1 MADPSGEQ
9 LQEPGRPR
17 RYRRLVET
25 FSSPDS
31 YGLVLLLILVT
42 YALSAAPAASWEA
55 SLVLAVQI
63 ATVWVTLRA
72 SRARRSVREIANV
85 ALAAAALAAVANLLF
100 HDQIHGGI
108 VSSWASCLLYLIA
121 PVSII
126 RHLVVRRTVDSETVL
141 GAIAAYLMAGMFFAF
156 LYHALGLSQTQP
168 PFFGSQGHG
177 TLSQDL
183 FFSFTTLTTTGYGNL
198 VPAGNPGQTFAVLE
212 MLIGQLFL
220 VTAVAKV
227 VSAWRPGQ
235 GRGGL
240 RGNPG
245 DE

>member
-1 MADPSGEQ
+1 MEA
-9 LQEPGRPR
+9 
-17 RYRRLVET
+17 

-42 YALSAAPAASWEA
+42 YALSAALTASWTA

-63 ATVWVTLRA
+63 GTLWVTLRA
-72 SRARRSVREIANV
+72 SRARKSVREVANIAF
-85 ALAAAALAAVANLLF
+85 AAAALTAAANLFF
-100 HDQIHGGI
+100 HEQIHGGI
-108 VSSWASCLLYLIA
+108 AASWVSCLLYLIA

-141 GAIAAYLMAGMFFAF
+141 GAIAAYLMAGIFFAF

-183 FFSFTTLTTTGYGNL
+183 FFSFTTLTTTGYGDL

-212 MLIGQLFL
+212 MLLGQLFL

-227 VSAWRPGQ
+227 VSDWRPGQ
-235 GRGGL
+235 GRRGL
-240 RGNPG
+240 RGNSS

>member
-1 MADPSGEQ
+1 MSGLSGEQ
-9 LQEPGRPR
+9 MQEPGRGR
-17 RYRRLVET
+17 RHRLIRA

-31 YGLVLLLILVT
+31 YGLVVLLILVT
-42 YALSAAPAASWEA
+42 YGLSAALTESWAA

-63 ATVWVTLRA
+63 ATVWVALRA
-72 SRARRSVREIANV
+72 SRARRSVRAIANV
-85 ALAAAALAAVANLLF
+85 ALAAAALAAAANLFF
-100 HDQIHGGI
+100 HSQIHGAI
-108 VSSWASCLLYLIA
+108 VASWVSCLLYLVA
-121 PVSII
+121 PVSIV

-156 LYHALGLSQTQP
+156 LYHGLGLSQTQP

-177 TLSQDL
+177 TFSQDL

-198 VPAGNPGQTFAVLE
+198 VPGGNPGQTFAVLE

-240 RGNPG
+240 RENSG